1 MGRAGLSSRK
11 EPFLQYP
18 RDRKLEIYLL
28 AKHWRQTTQL
38 SHLRLDQVF
47 SLNQEAASAGLQ
59 LTGSDLQQVATMG
72 RSASRA
78 S

>member
-28 AKHWRQTTQL
+28 AKHCRQTTQL
-38 SHLRLDQVF
+38 SHLPLVQAF
-47 SLNQEAASAGLQ
+47 ALNQGVAAAGLQ
-59 LTGSDLQQVATMG
+59 LAGGDHGQKYQQG
-72 RSASRA
+72 QL
-78 S
+78 